1 MPNNVIDFPMLKC
14 FPTSER
20 KYILAM
26 FWCTMQEDKNISV
39 ISYNTLYFL
48 QLQIEV
54 HIEQSVCQHPNYSDA
69 QLNASFLLQIHVVAT
84 LCSQCN
90 HGLKYVVAVAGES
103 VAEVR
108 RKLFTIIVTN
118 IFVQNLHDRHLFYFY
133 NQSYSYFIQLILIAM
148 DIL

>member
-1 MPNNVIDFPMLKC
+1 MPNNAIDFL

-26 FWCTMQEDKNISV
+26 LCCTMQEDKNISV

-69 QLNASFLLQIHVVAT
+69 QPGHHLSDIGMFA
-84 LCSQCN
+84 
-90 HGLKYVVAVAGES
+90 
-103 VAEVR
+103 
-108 RKLFTIIVTN
+108 LFICKKT
-118 IFVQNLHDRHLFYFY
+118 
-133 NQSYSYFIQLILIAM
+133 S
-148 DIL
+148 